1 MRKALPLMVLA
12 LMIVL
17 PGVVRADTKLFDL
30 QRMVVAV
37 AVEEREP
44 VGAGDLFAAD
54 LENIYAFIEARE
66 IRRDTEV
73 TMVWSRNGQEVSRVS
88 LAVRQG
94 PRWRTFSSITLANRA
109 GDWRVELLDETGA
122 SLRSLDFHVR

>member
-12 LMIVL
+12 LMIAL

-44 VGAGDLFAAD
+44 VGVDDQFTAD

-94 PRWRTFSSITLANRA
+94 PRWRTFSSITLDNRA
-109 GDWRVELLDETGA
+109 GDWRVELLDEAGA
-122 SLRSLDFHVR
+122 NLRSLDFHVR